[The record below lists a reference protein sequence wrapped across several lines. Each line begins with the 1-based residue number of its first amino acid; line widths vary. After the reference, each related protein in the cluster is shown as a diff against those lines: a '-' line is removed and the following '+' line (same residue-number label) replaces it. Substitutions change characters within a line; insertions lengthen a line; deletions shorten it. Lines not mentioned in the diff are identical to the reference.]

1 MPRFSITFSI
11 PIYVP
16 QKLCALFIALKLLY
30 RNLRYGHKFRKIP
43 LTRGKYAIVD
53 IEDYEKLKQYKWHI
67 RGGKSSRTFYAVRT
81 VGTGKNRKY
90 INMHRVIMDAPD
102 GMFVDHI
109 NGNGLDNRKA
119 NLRLATNAQ
128 NSRNKAKRKNTANSK
143 YKGVKR
149 IKGSFRWYAVIC
161 HNYKQIYLG
170 SFDTE
175 KDAALAYDKAAR
187 KYHGEFARTN
197 FNH

>member
-1 MPRFSITFSI
+1 MLLDIFVYF
-11 PIYVP
+11 
-16 QKLCALFIALKLLY
+16 KLLY
-30 RNLRYGHKFRKIP
+30 RDLRFGHKFRKIP
-43 LTRGKYAIVD
+43 LSQGKFAIVD
-53 IEDYEKLKQYKWHI
+53 IEDYEKLKTYKWYL
-67 RGGKSSRTFYAVRT
+67 RGGKTSRTYYAIRT
-81 VGTGKNRKY
+81 VGTGKNRKC
-90 INMHRVIMDAPD
+90 ISMHRAIMNAPD

-143 YKGVKR
+143 YKGIKR
-149 IKGSFRWYAVIC
+149 IKGSKRWYAVIC
-161 HNYKQIYLG
+161 YNYKTIYLG

-187 KYHGEFARTN
+187 KYHKEFARTN